1 MKEYKFVKEF
11 GEGVKRIYREMDE
24 ANLPSPTF
32 KKQAFMTIATIKN
45 NLLESKLQND
55 SNVEPHAEPLNEP
68 HAEPLGNII
77 DLIAQKIGQNKRI
90 SKAQL
95 AKDLGVSISTI
106 KRALKKSNIEF
117 IGTSRDGHWEIISD
131 DSNKNDNQ

>member
-24 ANLPSPTF
+24 ANLPNPIF
-32 KKQAFMTIATIKN
+32 KKQVFMTIATIKN
-45 NLLESKLQND
+45 NLIESKLKSD
-55 SNVEPHAEPLNEP
+55 SHVEP

-77 DLIAQKIGQNKRI
+77 NLITEKIGQNDRI

-106 KRALKKSNIEF
+106 KRAVKKSNIEF
-117 IGTSRDGHWEIISD
+117 IGNSKNGHWEIIFD
-131 DSNKNDNQ
+131 EPNKKNK